1 MTTCMNP
8 MRTRGREFVVSTGR
22 RCPTWLKALAA
33 LWLLLLCGPAF
44 ASLSCS
50 TGYGAL
56 NFSLPSG
63 TYAIPRDAP
72 VGTLIAPF
80 TNFQTNYPNVW
91 ICSETT
97 TVYVGPV
104 YQSLRPSANMSY
116 SDGSGTYQVFNT
128 NLAGVGIVMK
138 IGSWLPSLYNTGG
151 SWYGQGGLNT
161 TGWQSWGAY
170 SRTPAGFDNFY
181 FGAGMAF
188 GFVKTG
194 PITPGT
200 VSLAGPIAQIGM
212 SERPIASVS
221 NILPVTVTGNPV
233 FTVLACTTPNVNVSL
248 GTHRSSEFGGP
259 NTFTAAVNFN
269 VALNYCPAGLNSIKY
284 QIDAATPV
292 VNAANSVV
300 ALDGTSTATGV
311 GVQLLDGSGNVF
323 PLGSAKSFGGYNSTT
338 GGSYT
343 IPFQARYYQTGTA
356 VGPGT
361 ANSAMTF
368 TMTYQ

>member
-8 MRTRGREFVVSTGR
+8 IPVRVREPAVQPGR
-22 RCPTWLKALAA
+22 RHAIWLKALAA
-33 LWLLLLCGPAF
+33 LCLLLLCGPAF

-50 TGYGAL
+50 ASFGAL
-56 NFSLPSG
+56 NFNLPTG

-91 ICSETT
+91 TCSETT

-116 SDGSGTYQVFNT
+116 SDGSGTYQVFTT
-128 NLAGVGIVMK
+128 NLAGVGLVMK
-138 IGSWLPSLYNTGG
+138 IGSWLPYNGG
-151 SWYGQGGLNT
+151 MWYGQGGLNT
-161 TGWQSWGAY
+161 TGWQSWGAMNQ
-170 SRTPAGFDNFY
+170 SPAGFYNY
-181 FGAGMAF
+181 SFGAGMAF
-188 GFVKTG
+188 AFVKTG

-200 VSLAGPIAQIGM
+200 VSLAGPIAQVGM
-212 SERPIASVS
+212 SERPIANVI

-233 FTVLACTTPNVNVSL
+233 FTVLACTTPNVNVGL
-248 GTHRSSEFGGP
+248 GTHRSSEFAGP
-259 NTFTAAVNFN
+259 NTFTASVNFN
-269 VALNYCPAGLNSIKY
+269 VALNNCPAGLASIKY
-284 QIDAATPV
+284 QVDAVTPV

-300 ALDGTSTATGV
+300 ALDGSSTATGV

-323 PLGSAKSFGGYNSTT
+323 PLGSPKPFGGYSSAT

-343 IPFQARYYQTGTA
+343 IPFRARYYQTGTA